1 MSSEDEKIE
10 YKVVFCGNSAV
21 GKTSLFKKITTG
33 EFYEKN
39 ISTIGM
45 DKRTIPLEIE
55 VEEKGN
61 SVKKQIDISLIDTAG
76 QERFKAITK
85 SYFKDSD
92 GVLLIYDITKKESLE
107 KLNGW
112 IESICEALGNTQ
124 SSQYIIF
131 LIGNKLDLIG
141 VEGKVREID
150 VKDAQQKCEE
160 NNMIWGGECS
170 AKNFTD
176 SQLIDLLKQYV
187 KKIYEKIGPKIVKKQ
202 IVKKIGPQKKKK
214 KNKCFFL

>member
-10 YKVVFCGNSAV
+10 YKVVLCGNSAV
-21 GKTSLFKKITTG
+21 GKTSIFKKITTG

-85 SYFKDSD
+85 SYYKDSD
-92 GVLLIYDITKKESLE
+92 GVLLIYDITKKESYD

-112 IESICEALGNTQ
+112 IESIYEALGNTQ
-124 SSQYIIF
+124 NSQYMIF

-141 VEGKVREID
+141 VDGKVREID
-150 VKDAQQKCEE
+150 EKVAQQKCIE
-160 NNMIWGGECS
+160 NNLVWGGECS
-170 AKNFTD
+170 AKTFSDT
-176 SQLIDLLKQYV
+176 QLIEFLTQYV

-202 IVKKIGPQKKKK
+202 IVRKIAERKRKK

>member
-1 MSSEDEKIE
+1 MSSDEEKIE
-10 YKVVFCGNSAV
+10 YKVVLCGNSAV
-21 GKTSLFKKITTG
+21 GKTSIFKKITTG

-61 SVKKQIDISLIDTAG
+61 LVKKQVEISLIDTAG

-85 SYFKDSD
+85 SYYKDSD
-92 GVLLIYDITKKESLE
+92 GVLLIYDITKKESYD

-112 IESICEALGNTQ
+112 IESIYEALGNTQ
-124 SSQYIIF
+124 NSQYIIF

-150 VKDAQQKCEE
+150 EKEAQQKCIE
-160 NNMIWGGECS
+160 NNIVWGGECS
-170 AKNFTD
+170 AKTFTD
-176 SQLIDLLKQYV
+176 TQFIEFLTEYV
-187 KKIYEKIGPKIVKKQ
+187 KKIYEKIGPKVIKKQ
-202 IVKKIGPQKKKK
+202 IVKKIGQPKKKKK
-214 KNKCFFL
+214 KNCFFL